1 MRVWTVHVRPPDR
14 GRPPRT
20 LLVRDGFALGAFV
33 VPVLWFA
40 VNRLFALAALV
51 LATSVAIGALLPP
64 AAAGPLLLG
73 LQLFIGFEAR
83 ALQSWWLGL
92 RGWRAEGVVMG
103 RNEDAAFLTL
113 ASARPDIARLAA

>member
-14 GRPPRT
+14 GRPPRSV
-20 LLVRDGFALGAFV
+20 LLRDGFAFGAFLLPV
-33 VPVLWFA
+33 VWFL
-40 VNRLFALAALV
+40 VNRLFALAALA
-51 LATSVAIGALLPP
+51 LAATVAIGALLPP
-64 AAAGPLLLG
+64 AAAGPLLFG

-83 ALQSWWLGL
+83 ALQSWWLSL

>member
-14 GRPPRT
+14 NRPPRT
-20 LLVRDGFALGAFV
+20 LLVRDGFAFGAFLA
-33 VPVLWFA
+33 PVLWFA
-40 VNRLFALAALV
+40 ANRLFALAALA
-51 LATSVAIGALLPP
+51 LAATVALGALLPP
-64 AAAGPLLLG
+64 AAAAPLLLG

-92 RGWRAEGVVMG
+92 RGWRTEGVVMG

-113 ASARPDIARLAA
+113 ASARPDLARLAA